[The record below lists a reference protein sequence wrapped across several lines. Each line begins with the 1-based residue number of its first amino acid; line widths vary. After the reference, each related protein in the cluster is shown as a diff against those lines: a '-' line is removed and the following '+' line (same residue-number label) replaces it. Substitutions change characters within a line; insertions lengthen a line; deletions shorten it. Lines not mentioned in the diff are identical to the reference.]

1 MSLIPAVSI
10 GDSLQQGFDAFFAF
24 LPNLLA
30 FVVILVIGY
39 FVARLVKAAV
49 TKGLQKLGMDRALR
63 DSDAGQYVERVTPG
77 ASPSGGIGR
86 VVFFLVFAFF
96 FFSAIGALKI
106 PALTTFM
113 NQVLAYLPNVIA
125 AIAIFVVAAALAGA
139 IGGGVAKLMGD
150 TPTGKIVATVAPA
163 LILVIAAFMILEQLQ
178 IAPEIVRIAFAATMG
193 ALALGL
199 ALAFG
204 LGGRGV
210 AARMLE
216 DAYQK
221 GREQKDQVKADVETA
236 KERGREQAQRAQTE
250 VEGRPGGAQTPPATG
265 EAYGAP

>member
-63 DSDAGQYVERVTPG
+63 ESDAGQYVERVTPG
-77 ASPSGGIGR
+77 ASPSSGIGR
-86 VVFFLVFAFF
+86 VVFFLVLAFF
-96 FFSAIGALKI
+96 FFSAIGALQI

-125 AIAIFVVAAALAGA
+125 AIAIFVVAAVLAGA
-139 IGGGVAKLMGD
+139 IGAGVTKLMGD

-221 GREQKDQVKADVETA
+221 GREQKGRVREDVEIA

-250 VEGRPGGAQTPPATG
+250 VEGRPGAQPPPAPG
-265 EAYGAP
+265 GAYGTS

>member
-30 FVVILVIGY
+30 FLVILVIGY
-39 FVARLVKAAV
+39 FVAKLVKAAA

-63 DSDAGQYVERVTPG
+63 DSQAGQYVDRVTPG
-77 ASPSGGIGR
+77 ASPSSGIGR
-86 VVFFLVFAFF
+86 VVFFLVLAFF

-139 IGGGVAKLMGD
+139 IAGGVTKLMGD

-163 LILVIAAFMILEQLQ
+163 LVLVIAAFMILEQLQ

-204 LGGRGV
+204 LGGRDV
-210 AARMLE
+210 ARRMLE
-216 DAYQK
+216 DAYEK
-221 GREQKDQVKADVETA
+221 GREQRDRVRADVETA
-236 KERGREQAQRAQTE
+236 KERGREQAARAQTQ
-250 VEGRPGGAQTPPATG
+250 VEGRPGGPQPPPTTG
-265 EAYGAP
+265 GAYGTS